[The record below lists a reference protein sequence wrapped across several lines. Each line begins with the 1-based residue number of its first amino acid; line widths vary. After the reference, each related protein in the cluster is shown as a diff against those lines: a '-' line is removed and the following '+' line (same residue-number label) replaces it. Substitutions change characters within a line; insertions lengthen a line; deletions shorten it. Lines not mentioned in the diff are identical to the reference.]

1 VESEI
6 ERLRKKVEN
15 FPSASLYNRL
25 AELTRQSGAVEESE
39 DICRRCIKEFPR
51 NSQAYIILAEIEAAR
66 GAHAVAMSLL
76 TTAIDRDPRSVNG
89 HRLMADLLVEDNEIT
104 QALTHYNTALAL
116 KPNDAVIGAKIVEL
130 EKKHGVTSQAVV
142 LPPAQTQMTLKTLRT
157 NAAENKLAT
166 ASTIMPSPFAETPA
180 APAAGTEAKGT
191 SRIARAPEVAAPAV
205 PAGPS
210 PSAVLDGLCAEN
222 GVRGALIADAS
233 GRVVVAKNITGGQ
246 EDILAALALDVGK
259 AGTQAL
265 GTLGIDRLTTWAL
278 SAADGQVLVFQRDA
292 SLATVVLAD
301 PGVRPAM
308 LELRA
313 RQALIDLGAGA

>member
-6 ERLRKKVEN
+6 DRLRKKVEN

-51 NSQAYIILAEIEAAR
+51 NSQAYIILAEIESAR

-130 EKKHGVTSQAVV
+130 EKKHGVTSQAVT
-142 LPPAQTQMTLKTLRT
+142 LPPQQQMTLKTLRT

-180 APAAGTEAKGT
+180 AAAAAPAAKGT

-205 PAGPS
+205 AAGPS
-210 PSAVLDGLCAEN
+210 PSVVLDGLCAEN

-292 SLATVVLAD
+292 NLATVVLAD